1 MMASGLAARATP
13 LLHDERRSALVPR
26 WVGRAIAA
34 AVLAS
39 AGITLRWQ
47 FSPRVGA
54 VRLAAE
60 QLQAFEIAD
69 EEEVVITL
77 PCVRVRGLESRSWG
91 RRFRGIPYA
100 KAGRFQNPRPLD
112 KFPEEIDA
120 RFFSASCMRGSAQR
134 HENVSED
141 CLHLNIYTPRVLVGS
156 TITTPVVVWFHGGS
170 FTMGAGSDT
179 HVEDVKELVTTRHLI
194 VVTINYRL
202 GIFGFLGSERLRMSS
217 NESVG
222 NFGILDQQMA
232 LMWVKENIAYFGG
245 NPSQVSLFG
254 WSAGAASISNHLV
267 MESSAGLFASAI
279 LMSGGFTD
287 WAASSLES
295 NERDYDAVLKATGCD
310 AHDKCWERGPVCSCL
325 LRLSSEQLLEAQS
338 RLGIMWAP
346 TVDGTHLKLHPAQ
359 ALSLGAVNTGVPIV
373 IGGTREDC
381 LKDIGA
387 NATVADFEEFA
398 AMPPELGGLGLSAEQ
413 AGEARRLYVD
423 AAGAPA
429 EHGLRRWS
437 PAYWAARRAG
447 ADKTML
453 CVARRSA
460 RAWQG
465 AAAAPA
471 WWYVWANE
479 PARRYPDPPAAVP
492 GGPRRVGVGGCW
504 PCPGAT
510 HGSDLPFLFERL
522 AVDVDD
528 RQADLADMYQ
538 IFFRNMARGF
548 VGLDCLRMAEPSLP
562 VAADVAVAF
571 PVRGVHLRPP
581 GRCLAA
587 GAPAARSCAS
597 YAAWPA
603 PGRWPPPPGK
613 PPPRQDRD
621 RARPSLGRRLS
632 SRAPARARTV

>member
-1 MMASGLAARATP
+1 MPRWIGRTIAAT
-13 LLHDERRSALVPR
+13 ALVS
-26 WVGRAIAA
+26 VGVA
-34 AVLAS
+34 LH
-39 AGITLRWQ
+39 WQ
-47 FSPRVGA
+47 LGPHGGA
-54 VRLAAE
+54 LRLATE
-60 QLQAFEIAD
+60 PLQEEVMIVLPLKEAVAD

-77 PCVRVRGLESRSWG
+77 PWGRVRGLETRWWG

-100 KAGRFQNPRPLD
+100 KADRFQNPRPVD
-112 KFPEEIDA
+112 KIPEELDA
-120 RFFSASCMRGSAQR
+120 RSFMPSCMRGSAQR
-134 HENVSED
+134 HENMSED
-141 CLHLNIYTPRVLVGS
+141 CLHLNVYTPRVLVGS
-156 TITTPVVVWFHGGS
+156 TVTTPVVVWFHGGS

-179 HVEDVKELVTTRHLI
+179 HVEDVKELVVTRHLI

-202 GIFGFLGSERLRMSS
+202 GIFGFLGSERLRMSQ

-245 NPSQVSLFG
+245 NPARVSLLG

-295 NERDYDAVLKATGCD
+295 GERDYGAVVRATGCD
-310 AHDKCWERGPVCSCL
+310 VEAACWQRGPVCPCL
-325 LRLSSEQLLEAQS
+325 LRLAPERLLEVQS
-338 RLGIMWAP
+338 RLGIGWAP
-346 TVDGTHLKLHPAQ
+346 TVDGTHLKHHPAE
-359 ALSLGAVNTGVPIV
+359 ALSIGAVNTGVPIV

-398 AMPPELGGLGLSAEQ
+398 GMPVELGGLGLNAEQ
-413 AGEARRLYVD
+413 VGEARRLYIE
-423 AAGAPA
+423 AGTPA
-429 EHGLRRWS
+429 EGGLRRWS

-460 RAWQG
+460 KAWKRAAG
-465 AAAAPA
+465 APA

-479 PARRYPDPPAAVP
+479 PAERYPDPVVSAP
-492 GGPRRVGVGGCW
+492 GGPLRVGGCW

-528 RQADLADMYQ
+528 QKVDLADMYQ
-538 IFFRNMARGF
+538 IFFRNMVREHDPNMFKGF
-548 VGLDCLRMAEPSLP
+548 ALATEASSGHDWAFS
-562 VAADVAVAF
+562 VAWPRAPGAGMWFDPGGTHPTIDLKADECDFWDAVA
-571 PVRGVHLRPP
+571 
-581 GRCLAA
+581 
-587 GAPAARSCAS
+587 SE
-597 YAAWPA
+597 
-603 PGRWPPPPGK
+603 
-613 PPPRQDRD
+613 
-621 RARPSLGRRLS
+621 
-632 SRAPARARTV
+632 